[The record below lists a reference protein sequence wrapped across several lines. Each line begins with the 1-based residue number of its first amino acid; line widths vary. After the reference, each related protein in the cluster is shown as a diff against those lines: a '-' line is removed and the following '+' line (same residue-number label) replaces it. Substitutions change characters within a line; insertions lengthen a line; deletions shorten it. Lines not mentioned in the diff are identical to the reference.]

1 MTKWLMCL
9 ALCMFALLAYTSSS
23 HATPLLD
30 PSTLQI
36 GPGSTLDPVQIGSS
50 GTVTVTNVSSGASD
64 LNVPW
69 LVILGIPNTTS
80 TTAPKRTPTSASTV
94 SSESLP
100 GASTT
105 IVNATA
111 ASTTSALRAARR

>member
-1 MTKWLMCL
+1 MSFQTFIGATLVDAGRLASCNPSTRGERIMTKWLMCL

-80 TTAPKRTPTSASTV
+80 TTA
-94 SSESLP
+94 
-100 GASTT
+100 T
-105 IVNATA
+105 IT
-111 ASTTSALRAARR
+111 